1 MEQLSEQNFSLRM
14 YMCFLLTYTLMFP
27 FLKNHEIENIQRTI
41 RGGCSQMSCKK
52 IASENF
58 GKFTGKSL
66 GFCQLR
72 ILTLSMIIHTHYWK
86 FFRRYVNFQWNDLM
100 WNISTFFYE
109 SSLEKVL
116 NFLFIF
122 HLPYLIL
129 QFSNGGTII
138 LML

>member
-27 FLKNHEIENIQRTI
+27 FLKNHEIENIQRTF

-72 ILTLSMIIHTHYWK
+72 ILTLSNDNTYTLLKVFQKTHK
-86 FFRRYVNFQWNDLM
+86 FSMKWLDVKYFNILLWIKFRKGIKFSFNFPLA
-100 WNISTFFYE
+100 ISNST
-109 SSLEKVL
+109 
-116 NFLFIF
+116 IF
-122 HLPYLIL
+122 KWW
-129 QFSNGGTII
+129 
-138 LML
+138 